1 MRKGLLVIWLML
13 MAGLMT
19 GGEWMQQS
27 DFKIY
32 YGQANAQVVAQ
43 LQDYP
48 LVIVEPDAWST
59 AQLQTLAVTSEVY
72 GYVNVME
79 MEPAYA
85 LPNAA
90 RLRVDGKLVAI
101 AAWDTHMLDL
111 TRRDVQEALTAKV
124 ARLAKAGYPGVFLD
138 TVGDIDD
145 YLADHPQV
153 QATQRQALRE
163 WLGRMQA
170 RFPDLNWMQNRGFAT
185 YIATTHE
192 FVKRVLWE
200 DFRAK
205 AIREDEWSRNWLKRM
220 QASDAKLYAVC
231 ADSASL
237 AEARRQG
244 MLATY
249 NPDDVYDVVQ
259 GR

>member
-1 MRKGLLVIWLML
+1 MRKGLLVVWLVIL
-13 MAGLMT
+13 AGLMT
-19 GGEWMQQS
+19 GGEWMQRS

-32 YGQANAQVVAQ
+32 YGQASAQVVQQ
-43 LQDYP
+43 LSAYP
-48 LVIVEPDAWST
+48 LVIVEPNAWST
-59 AQLQTLAVTSEVY
+59 PQLQTLTATSAVY

-79 MEPAYA
+79 MEPAYE
-85 LPNAA
+85 LPTKA
-90 RLRVDGKLVAI
+90 RLQVAGKPVAI
-101 AAWDTHMLDL
+101 PAWDTYMLDL
-111 TRRDVQEALTAKV
+111 TRDDVQQALTAKV
-124 ARLAKAGYPGVFLD
+124 ERLAHGGYTGVFLD

-153 QATQRQALRE
+153 QASQREALRE

-170 RFPDLNWMQNRGFAT
+170 RFPDLDWLQNRGFAT
-185 YIATTHE
+185 YIDTSQA

-205 AIREDEWSRNWLKRM
+205 EIREDQWSRDWLKRL
-220 QASDAKLYAVC
+220 QATDAKLYAVC

-237 AEARRQG
+237 AEAKRQG
-244 MLATY
+244 MLVTY
-249 NPDDVYDVVQ
+249 NPNDVYDVVQ